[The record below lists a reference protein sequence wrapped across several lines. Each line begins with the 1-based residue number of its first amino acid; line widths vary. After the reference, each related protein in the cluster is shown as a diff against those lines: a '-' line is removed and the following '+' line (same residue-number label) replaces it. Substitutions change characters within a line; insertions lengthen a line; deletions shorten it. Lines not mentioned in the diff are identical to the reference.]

1 MKSRIALAFA
11 RLLAPALLAVA
22 GLAHAQGLQKTDSPL
37 ELKASPALV
46 TPGGAITLSG
56 TTAPVKD
63 APVTFSIKPAQ
74 GAAQALS
81 AKPGPDGSFSVKF
94 TGTKATGRYDVTA
107 TAPDGKVKAQASF
120 VVGTPGAVAQ
130 ELKKQVKAL
139 MVTVQQAQAVGDDL
153 IATLPPSPALA
164 EAQKKSAALKA
175 KLADGPAVLDQFG
188 KAVDALGQAEQKY
201 PEARPVLQPLFDQLA
216 DEAQKIEEQDVS
228 ITSKINKSKAQ
239 GVKCDM
245 LDAANEAFN
254 TVSFGLDLV
263 QEPINLV
270 KNFVIDKVPGP
281 ALDLAL
287 SKSSLAAGPSADSAK
302 AGVLEAV
309 KFSATALLGGVS
321 GGPLSWAGMG
331 IGLAN
336 DLAQFVTAKV
346 FGKYCDKFEGPMD
359 ATFRVELRNNDDA
372 YLQYLVQMK
381 GKLVLRYAKSE
392 DGKSATTTAL
402 NGQIEGN
409 ATSFK
414 AWEEAW
420 RLQPDIKNKLM
431 ARLLFAPP
439 GWPYTE
445 TTGTVARAASPGN
458 FYIPVHGQMVN
469 GKVTLQVDPARN
481 DFTDLVRVRLY
492 YVVAALV
499 PQIVMVELPVQKA
512 FFIFD
517 RGTHSKPAFT
527 VKTDSSASTIEDT
540 FKRHET
546 VDSGQVDVQWVVH
559 LKACNPGCLPIGL

>member
-1 MKSRIALAFA
+1 MTPRLAIAVS

-22 GLAHAQGLQKTDSPL
+22 GLAHAQGLQKTDAPL

-56 TTAPVKD
+56 TTVPMKD
-63 APVTFSIKPAQ
+63 TPVTFSIKPAQ
-74 GAAQALS
+74 GAAQALT
-81 AKPGPDGSFSVKF
+81 AKPSADGTFSVKF
-94 TGTKATGRYDVTA
+94 TGTKAAGHYDVTA
-107 TAPDGKVKAQASF
+107 TAPDGKAKAQASF

-139 MVTVQQAQAVGDDL
+139 LVTLQQAQAVGDDL
-153 IATLPPSPALA
+153 LATLPPSPALA

-175 KLADGPAVLDQFG
+175 KLADGPAVFDQLG
-188 KAVDALGQAEQKY
+188 KAVDTMSQAEQKY
-201 PEARPVLQPLFDQLA
+201 PEASPAIQPLFDQLA

-228 ITSKINKSKAQ
+228 ITSKIAKSKAQ

-254 TVSFGLDLV
+254 TISFGLDLA
-263 QEPINLV
+263 QEPTTLV
-270 KNFVIDKVPGP
+270 KNFLIDKLPGP
-281 ALDLAL
+281 ALDAVL
-287 SKSSLAAGPSADSAK
+287 SKSTLAAGPSADNAK

-309 KFSATALLGGVS
+309 KTSTAALLGGVA
-321 GGPLSWAGMG
+321 GGPASWGTAAIGM
-331 IGLAN
+331 AN

-359 ATFRVELRNNDDA
+359 ATFRVELRNNDDP

-392 DGKSATTTAL
+392 DGTSATTTAL

-420 RLQPDIKNKLM
+420 RLQPDIKNKLA
-431 ARLLFAPP
+431 ARLLFAPQ
-439 GWPYTE
+439 GWPYSE

-469 GKVTLQVDPARN
+469 GKVTLQIDPARN

-492 YVVAALV
+492 YVIAALV

-559 LKACNPGCLPIGL
+559 LKACNPGCLPVRL

>member
-1 MKSRIALAFA
+1 MTPRLAFA
-11 RLLAPALLAVA
+11 FAFSRLLAPALLAVA
-22 GLAHAQGLQKTDSPL
+22 GLAQAQGLQKTDAPL

-46 TPGGAITLSG
+46 TPGGSITLSG
-56 TTAPVKD
+56 TTVPMKD
-63 APVTFSIKPAQ
+63 APVAFSIKPAQ

-81 AKPGPDGSFSVKF
+81 AKPGPDGTFSVKF
-94 TGTKATGRYDVTA
+94 AGTKAAGRYDVTA

-120 VVGTPGAVAQ
+120 IVGNAGAVAQ

-139 MVTVQQAQAVGDDL
+139 LVTVQQAQAVGDDL

-175 KLADGPAVLDQFG
+175 KLADGQAVADQFG
-188 KAVDALGQAEQKY
+188 KAVDNLGQVEQKF
-201 PEARPVLQPLFDQLA
+201 PETSPALQPLFDQLA
-216 DEAQKIEEQDVS
+216 DEAQKIEQEDVS

-263 QEPINLV
+263 KEPFDLV
-270 KNFVIDKVPGP
+270 KNFVIDKGPGP
-281 ALDLAL
+281 AMDLAL
-287 SKSSLAAGPSADSAK
+287 SKSGGSLSDNAK
-302 AGVLEAV
+302 AGFLEGF
-309 KFSATALLGGVS
+309 KTTATLLTGGIA
-321 GGPLSWAGMG
+321 GGPLSWAGVG

-359 ATFRVELRNNDDA
+359 ATFRVELRNNDDP

-392 DGKSATTTAL
+392 DGTSATTTAL

-420 RLQPDIKNKLM
+420 RLQPEIKNKLM
-431 ARLLFAPP
+431 ARLLFSPP

-445 TTGTVARAASPGN
+445 PTGTVARAASPGN

-469 GKVTLQVDPARN
+469 GKVSLQIDPARN

-499 PQIVMVELPVQKA
+499 PQIVMVQLPVQKA

-559 LKACNPGCLPIGL
+559 MKACNPGCLPIGL